1 MIYFRTVPQTNVLG
15 RVNKSYQGLLP
26 QIHCQLSKWWKQFS
40 MRLGRCKK
48 TVGRTDPIHVAMPR
62 WSTCC
67 FFSLWS
73 ACGTKWHFPTFCFFV
88 DVPMPGQGLLCPRTD
103 HNVVL
108 RLERRERWSW
118 GTTGRLHQVKVRAT
132 CTKGLYKIGG
142 LVALNDAQLREK
154 SALWCLLLPSRA
166 APLVNVTDPWL
177 ERKWRKMRDW
187 HSAAN
192 GTRRIIWEIWEIVLR
207 SERLQ
212 GLYGGITIRMWKD
225 VKIIESGRAW
235 EKTEILKPW

>member
-73 ACGTKWHFPTFCFFV
+73 ACGTKWHFPTFCFLWMSQCLAKVFSV
-88 DVPMPGQGLLCPRTD
+88 HGPIIMLSFGLSGEKGGAEVQQD
-103 HNVVL
+103 
-108 RLERRERWSW
+108 
-118 GTTGRLHQVKVRAT
+118 A
-132 CTKGLYKIGG
+132 CTKSGWEQH
-142 LVALNDAQLREK
+142 AQKGYTKLADWLHFGKRCPTSRK
-154 SALWCLLLPSRA
+154 SALRCLLLPSRA
-166 APLVNVTDPWL
+166 APLENVTDPWL

-192 GTRRIIWEIWEIVLR
+192 GTRRIIWVGQKLR
-207 SERLQ
+207 NMRN
-212 GLYGGITIRMWKD
+212 
-225 VKIIESGRAW
+225 RAA
-235 EKTEILKPW
+235 